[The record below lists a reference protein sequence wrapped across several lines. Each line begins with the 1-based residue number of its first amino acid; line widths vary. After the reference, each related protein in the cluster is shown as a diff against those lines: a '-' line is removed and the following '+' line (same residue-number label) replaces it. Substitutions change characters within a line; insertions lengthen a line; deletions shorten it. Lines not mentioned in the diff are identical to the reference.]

1 MSSLDRGSP
10 RRKRAQ
16 LRVLN
21 AIAIAAVV
29 GVAGATGVVAATN
42 HKAESV
48 QKVDILADVVV
59 EKQTGWENYLLVGS
73 DTREGADPSDPDF
86 GGIGSAEETGGKRSD
101 TIMVMHV
108 DHDAGR
114 ASLVS
119 LPRDLWVEIAGTGD
133 KNRINSAFSKEN
145 GAQVLVETVQQSLG
159 IPINHYIE
167 VDFQG
172 FKRLVDAIGGVNTCF
187 EYPARDKHTGLDI
200 GGAGCFNLDGVQALA
215 YARSR
220 YYQQFIDGKW
230 EEDGTADIGRTHRQ
244 QQLIADAVKSLLDKV
259 AANPLA
265 MDGVIDAAVES
276 VQVDPGTN
284 ILKAAKQLRPLADG
298 GFDRYTLPVI
308 GKKIDGNSVLELDA
322 GALPIIEYFA
332 GRGPKPEPEPTGDTE
347 PPS

>member
-21 AIAIAAVV
+21 SIAIAAVV

-42 HKAESV
+42 QKAEDV
-48 QKVDILADVVV
+48 EKVDVLADVVV
-59 EKQTGWENYLLVGS
+59 EKVTGWENYLLVGS

-86 GGIGSAEETGGKRSD
+86 GGIGSVEETGGKRSD

-119 LPRDLWVEIAGTGD
+119 LPRDLWVPIAGTD
-133 KNRINSAFSKEN
+133 DNDRINSAFSRGED
-145 GAQVLVETVQQSLG
+145 VLVDTVQQSLG

-187 EYPARDKHTGLDI
+187 EYPTKDKNTGLDI

-220 YYQQFIDGKW
+220 HYQQFIDGDW
-230 EEDGTADIGRTHRQ
+230 VEDGTADIGRTHRQ
-244 QQLIADAVKSLLDKV
+244 QQLIADAVAALLDRV
-259 AANPLA
+259 TANPLA
-265 MDGVIDAAVES
+265 MNGVIDAAVES

-284 ILKAAKQLRPLADG
+284 ILTAAKQLQPLANG
-298 GFDRYTLPVI
+298 GFDRYTLPVVQDWV
-308 GKKIDGNSVLELDA
+308 GDAAVLELGD
-322 GALPIIEYFA
+322 GAQEILDYFA
-332 GRGPKPEPEPTGDTE
+332 GRGPKPAPEATANTEPE
-347 PPS
+347 S

>member
-21 AIAIAAVV
+21 SIAIAAVV

-42 HKAESV
+42 QKADSV
-48 QKVDILADVVV
+48 EKVDVLQDVVV
-59 EKQTGWENYLLVGS
+59 ERVTGWENYLLVGS

-86 GGIGSAEETGGKRSD
+86 GGIGSVEETGGKRSD

-108 DHDAGR
+108 DHDVGR

-119 LPRDLWVEIAGTGD
+119 LPRDLWVPIAGTD
-133 KNRINSAFSKEN
+133 DNDRINSAFSRGED
-145 GAQVLVETVQQSLG
+145 VLVDTVQQSLG

-187 EYPARDKHTGLDI
+187 EYPVRDKNTGLDI
-200 GGAGCFNLDGVQALA
+200 GGSGCFDLDGVDALA

-220 YYQQFIDGKW
+220 HYQQFIDGEW
-230 EEDGTADIGRTHRQ
+230 VEDGTADIGRTRRQ
-244 QQLIADAVKSLLDKV
+244 QQLIADAVKALLDRV

-265 MDGVIDAAVES
+265 MDAVINAAVES
-276 VQVDPGTN
+276 VQVDPDTN
-284 ILKAAKQLRPLADG
+284 ILRAAKQLRPLADG
-298 GFDRYTLPVI
+298 GFDRYTLPVEQDWV
-308 GKKIDGNSVLELDA
+308 GDAAVLELGD
-322 GALPIIEYFA
+322 GAQEILDYFA
-332 GRGPKPEPEPTGDTE
+332 GRGPKPEPELPADTAPE
-347 PPS
+347 S